1 MSASRP
7 SRHLADV
14 PGDAQIVLNQSYA
27 GHAGNAAP
35 CPFRFDKGLHQHL
48 PVVERHFDLRGVDLG
63 GIGEAVADS
72 VLDLDAPAN
81 EVSRPV
87 SSTPAPAYL
96 GDGRFRERIFV
107 IVA

>member
-27 GHAGNAAP
+27 GHAA
-35 CPFRFDKGLHQHL
+35 
-48 PVVERHFDLRGVDLG
+48 DLRGVDLG

-72 VLDLDAPAN
+72 VLDLDASAN

-87 SSTPAPAYL
+87 SSTPAPRL
-96 GDGRFRERIFV
+96 PWRWRFRERIFV